1 MAESGGP
8 VTSGAI
14 ADETVW
20 IAVSRSTP
28 LGEPAGSRSNDPPS
42 GSAVSPSDA
51 GEGQRRAVGY
61 RDVTAVPVDQD
72 GAVTDDIVQIVPGG
86 QPPFGQPLVVETLAD
101 HRAFHPTG
109 EIGDPL
115 HDLAQIGGVH
125 QLQTGDE
132 RGVTQ
137 RVEVVVV
144 IHQRRCSGIES
155 STI

>member
-1 MAESGGP
+1 M
-8 VTSGAI
+8 
-14 ADETVW
+14 
-20 IAVSRSTP
+20 
-28 LGEPAGSRSNDPPS
+28 
-42 GSAVSPSDA
+42 
-51 GEGQRRAVGY
+51 
-61 RDVTAVPVDQD
+61 TAVPVDQN
-72 GAVTDDIVQIVPGG
+72 GTVTDDIVEIVPGG
-86 QPPFGQPLVVETLAD
+86 QPSFGQRLVVETLAD

-132 RGVTQ
+132 RGVPE

-144 IHQRRCSGIES
+144 KHQRRCAGIES